1 LLAAVPVAMLANAFR
16 VAASAYVPAL
26 SEGAFHTLAGWLI
39 FVACMSAIYLIH
51 RILASIGARRHA

>member
-1 LLAAVPVAMLANAFR
+1 MVANAFR

-39 FVACMSAIYLIH
+39 FVASMAAIFLIQ
-51 RILASIGARRHA
+51 RILARLGDRRHA